1 MSRQLLSESVVS
13 VEILHHEYPTVLQ
26 ESPVRV
32 LKVRA
37 SENPQYGRIYAL
49 EPSKHAL
56 ELPIRSE
63 KYALKVRSGGENT
76 P

>member
-1 MSRQLLSESVVS
+1 MGHEVAFSGRKKDVIGTY
-13 VEILHHEYPTVLQ
+13 ILIYQTC
-26 ESPVRV
+26 S
-32 LKVRA
+32 RA

-49 EPSKHAL
+49 EPSKHSL

-63 KYALKVRSGGENT
+63 KYALKVRSRGENT